1 MKGVVYQITNLK
13 NNKFYIG
20 STSEFKVRKRKHLW
34 DLRNNK
40 HVNSYLQNSY
50 NKYGEEF
57 FEFKI
62 LIECEDIKEK
72 EQEFLDNLDFT
83 KAYNISNKAVGGDMI
98 KTFSLERQ
106 KEIYNKLS
114 ESMKGKLPA
123 NTLKIKIED
132 IEYISITDASRILN
146 IHITTIKHR
155 CNSLNLKYKDW
166 NIIGKEKDIDKMYKE
181 GQKVGHIV
189 MCEDSEFSSYA
200 EAARFFNLSITA
212 LQNRVKSNNYPNYY
226 KK

>member
-1 MKGVVYQITNLK
+1 MKGIIYQITNLK

-20 STSEFKVRKRKHLW
+20 STNNYKIRKRKHLW

-40 HVNSYLQNSY
+40 HVNNHLQNSY

-83 KAYNISNKAVGGDMI
+83 KAYNISNKAVGGDII
-98 KTFSLERQ
+98 KTFPLERQ

-114 ESMKGKLPA
+114 ESMKGKLPI
-123 NTLKIKIED
+123 NILKIKIENV
-132 IEYISITDASRILN
+132 EYISMSEASRMLN
-146 IHITTIKHR
+146 IHLTTIKHR
-155 CNSLNLKYKDW
+155 CNSLNIKYKDW
-166 NIIGKEKDIDKMYKE
+166 NIVGKEKDVNKMYKE

-189 MCEDSEFSSYA
+189 MCENLEFSSYA

-212 LQNRVKSNNYPNYY
+212 LQNRVKSNNYSNYY